1 MLNLS
6 DCTESIGQRS
16 TDGFHFHMDG
26 MFLYGIERFLL
37 NRKAFEI
44 KNKYNV
50 LICKSAGNCR
60 NFENNY
66 PKGRIHEGADS
77 VRSLVVGS
85 VAHDKGQYDY
95 AEYNDPSPF
104 SRVGPGPE
112 YIIKPEVSHY
122 GGNAGVTP
130 SGETVTTGVKSFSKD
145 GKMATGVGTSFST
158 PRVTALAAGIQ
169 QELSEE
175 FDPLLIKALIT
186 HSASYP
192 KEMTVPVTE
201 RAKQVGFGIPKNVP
215 DIIYN
220 SPYEATLILRDSLAK
235 GDKIDIM
242 DFPMP
247 QCLLKDGYYTG
258 QIIATLVYDPVLD
271 PSQGIEYCQSN
282 IDVKFGSYDTKE
294 ERDTSKRHILNPV
307 GRKGSQNLL
316 LGTVYSKNKMKE
328 KSSEFALKERL
339 LIQYADKYYPVKKY
353 AVDLSELM
361 EKKKIEYL
369 SPDKKWFLFLQGVY
383 RDHIERMAQIESF
396 ALTQEFCLIL
406 TIRDPN
412 QKEHVYDEVTQK
424 LDEYNF
430 WHSNIRVAT
439 DVNIP
444 L

>member
-1 MLNLS
+1 MS
-6 DCTESIGQRS
+6 RV
-16 TDGFHFHMDG
+16 F
-26 MFLYGIERFLL
+26 FLKSKSFGV
-37 NRKAFEI
+37 KA
-44 KNKYNV
+44 
-50 LICKSAGNCR
+50 R
-60 NFENNY
+60 NY
-66 PKGRIHEGADS
+66 PKRIIDRYELFLENES
-77 VRSLVVGS
+77 
-85 VAHDKGQYDY
+85 
-95 AEYNDPSPF
+95 
-104 SRVGPGPE
+104 
-112 YIIKPEVSHY
+112 
-122 GGNAGVTP
+122 
-130 SGETVTTGVKSFSKD
+130 VKS
-145 GKMATGVGTSFST
+145 M
-158 PRVTALAAGIQ
+158 
-169 QELSEE
+169 
-175 FDPLLIKALIT
+175 
-186 HSASYP
+186 
-192 KEMTVPVTE
+192 
-201 RAKQVGFGIPKNVP
+201 
-215 DIIYN
+215 IIEYVV
-220 SPYEATLILRDSLAK
+220 SDFYIFLILFISHEFYLPELLERNIDDMKAFWYVSDGNEK
-235 GDKIDIM
+235 TTKKIFSNLFRMI
-242 DFPMP
+242 
-247 QCLLKDGYYTG
+247 YTENKSDV
-258 QIIATLVYDPVLD
+258 QIEVEVNLMYDRLEKMVKKK
-271 PSQGIEYCQSN
+271 QKRKICQIN

>member
-44 KNKYNV
+44 KNRSDDFEDDKEFMKYLSVNDQHLLLGSQFILKNRDYKMSTDYKTFLNEYKTIYTV
-50 LICKSAGNCR
+50 AVR
-60 NFENNY
+60 
-66 PKGRIHEGADS
+66 EG
-77 VRSLVVGS
+77 
-85 VAHDKGQYDY
+85 
-95 AEYNDPSPF
+95 
-104 SRVGPGPE
+104 
-112 YIIKPEVSHY
+112 I
-122 GGNAGVTP
+122 
-130 SGETVTTGVKSFSKD
+130 
-145 GKMATGVGTSFST
+145 
-158 PRVTALAAGIQ
+158 
-169 QELSEE
+169 
-175 FDPLLIKALIT
+175 
-186 HSASYP
+186 
-192 KEMTVPVTE
+192 
-201 RAKQVGFGIPKNVP
+201 
-215 DIIYN
+215 
-220 SPYEATLILRDSLAK
+220 
-235 GDKIDIM
+235 
-242 DFPMP
+242 
-247 QCLLKDGYYTG
+247 
-258 QIIATLVYDPVLD
+258 
-271 PSQGIEYCQSN
+271 
-282 IDVKFGSYDTKE
+282 
-294 ERDTSKRHILNPV
+294 

-353 AVDLSELM
+353 AVDLSELT